1 MPKQKKIQVRTQ
13 RRMNGT
19 ARLPSKL
26 RSIQFIITL
35 TFTGVAV
42 LVAII
47 VSLLLYDKFASTAE
61 DNANLNMQQI
71 VEQVTY
77 NLDLYVEGMRNIY
90 EMAERQIANVGS
102 IDSPVLQERLS
113 TMMQTREDLFS
124 VAVFTPQGE
133 LVLNQ
138 PQSAM
143 RRNTKLTEQSWF
155 TEPSKTQDIFF
166 SPPHIQNLFEYKYN
180 WVVSMSKRITYRE
193 GGVSKTGILLIDFNF
208 RTIDE
213 LSKQV
218 QLGKRGYAYILDNL
232 GNIVYHPQQQL
243 IYAGLKYEN
252 VEPVLE
258 YSFRS
263 YLDESTGEKRFIT
276 VRTLPQTG
284 WKIVGVAYYDEIVTT
299 KRDLNRFL
307 SVFLAVV
314 ILCVIVVSILLSARI
329 ARPIR
334 RLERTVKQVGE
345 GDLYTPINVSG
356 AYEVEQL
363 SKRFNQMLQ
372 RIRQLMD
379 QIIFEQEAKRKGE
392 LEVLQAQINPH
403 FLYNTL
409 NSVIRLAERGK
420 TDEVVRMIQSLSKF
434 FRISLSKGKAF
445 IRMEEELDHIRH
457 YLVIQ
462 SIRFRGKFTYEI
474 TAEEQVLGLRTLKLI
489 LQPIVENALYHGIE
503 MMPDEGFIS
512 IDAKLDGGNVVIR
525 VSDNGLGMSPEV
537 MNGILSGSI
546 RSDKGS
552 GVGVKNVH
560 ERIGLY
566 YGREYGLAFESELE
580 EGTTVTITFPA
591 EMAEPAEMANLAE
604 RAGPSGPAKPAEGQ
618 KGGGTS

>member
-19 ARLPSKL
+19 ARLSSKL

-124 VAVFTPQGE
+124 VAVFTPQGK

-503 MMPDEGFIS
+503 MMPDEGIIS
-512 IDAKLDGGNVVIR
+512 IDAKLEEGNVVIR

-566 YGREYGLAFESELE
+566 YGREYGLTFESELE
-580 EGTTVTITFPA
+580 EGTTVTIIFPA
-591 EMAEPAEMANLAE
+591 EAAEPADRANLAE
-604 RAGPSGPAKPAEGQ
+604 RAGSSGQTGPVEGQ